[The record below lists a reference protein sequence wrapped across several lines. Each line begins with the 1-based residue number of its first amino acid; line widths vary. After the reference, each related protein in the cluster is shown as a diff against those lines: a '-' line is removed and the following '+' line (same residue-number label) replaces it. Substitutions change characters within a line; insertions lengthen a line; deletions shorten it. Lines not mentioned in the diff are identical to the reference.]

1 MLKSSRTISLK
12 LNIVKSITV
21 SLKSVSSSTKL
32 QIRNSHCLSLIFS
45 QGCLE
50 HANDICI
57 KCSLAKECGDRMQ
70 TKECNLVAKSDMD
83 KRVKDETN
91 KIKGKASFSGNQY
104 LYCSIKVLYAQFEP
118 RILSVC
124 KAHMIYGTKV

>member
-1 MLKSSRTISLK
+1 
-12 LNIVKSITV
+12 
-21 SLKSVSSSTKL
+21 
-32 QIRNSHCLSLIFS
+32 
-45 QGCLE
+45 
-50 HANDICI
+50 
-57 KCSLAKECGDRMQ
+57 
-70 TKECNLVAKSDMD
+70 MD